1 MTKLEKQFL
10 KCCADNFMDRTVIGS
25 DDLMRY
31 INKPLIELQK
41 CAEYLEQKGYIKN
54 LHIQTRIRFNFQIT
68 YEGIAYKEM
77 KWERWKKFLLTSVFI
92 PIAVSVIASFIV
104 AAVGYL
110 WSMESIRQKIE
121 SPIAQPTSELNI
133 ITSGLNQL

>member
-25 DDLMRY
+25 DDLMMY

-68 YEGIAYKEM
+68 YEGITYKEM
-77 KWERWKKFLLTSVFI
+77 KWELWKKFLLTSVFI

>member
-41 CAEYLEQKGYIKN
+41 CSEYLEQKGYI
-54 LHIQTRIRFNFQIT
+54 
-68 YEGIAYKEM
+68 
-77 KWERWKKFLLTSVFI
+77 
-92 PIAVSVIASFIV
+92 
-104 AAVGYL
+104 
-110 WSMESIRQKIE
+110 
-121 SPIAQPTSELNI
+121 
-133 ITSGLNQL
+133 